1 MLTHLR
7 SSSRR
12 TAVLASASCAV
23 ALAGLAACG
32 PTDDTLHPVAVT
44 AASDGTSG
52 SVDLESGGDATVDDP
67 TSQAFSQPAPTV
79 AGDRLDTFRAGDALF
94 EAAFVPAP
102 AAVNAGLGPRFDNT
116 SCGGCHV
123 SDGRGRPP
131 AAGDAGLAEA
141 VRAMIVRVSVP
152 GADRHGAPAPV
163 PGVGTQLTLR
173 AAIGFQPFGTVR
185 VTYTDSIGHFT
196 DGAAYT
202 LRVPHYTVTA
212 PNGATT
218 PLPSNILVSPRVAP
232 PNFGL
237 GLLDAVPEADIRAM
251 ATRVDAIAA
260 GVAGH
265 VNVVWDGIAGAPAI
279 GRFGLKSNSATIA
292 EQVASAAHGDMGL
305 TSPLFPVKGCTV
317 AELTAPAT
325 AATCAEPS
333 TATDLSAEQIGRLT
347 AYIQTLGVPA
357 RRAAGAG
364 YATAVARGEQLFA
377 RAGCT
382 GCHVTTLHT
391 GVVAGAPER
400 SKQTIHPYT
409 DLLLHDMG
417 PDLADDRPDFQASG
431 REWRTSP
438 LWGIGL
444 TALVNGGQATFL
456 HDGRARSLSEAV
468 LWHGGQASA
477 AREQFRAMP
486 AADRD
491 ALLQFLGVL

>member
-1 MLTHLR
+1 MLTHFLNL
-7 SSSRR
+7 SRR
-12 TAVLASASCAV
+12 AIVLAGASCSV
-23 ALAGLAACG
+23 VLAACG
-32 PTDDTLHPVAVT
+32 PTDDSLHPVAVT
-44 AASDGTSG
+44 APSDGS
-52 SVDLESGGDATVDDP
+52 SAVVDFKSGGDATVYDA
-67 TSQAFSQPAPTV
+67 TSRAFSQPAPT
-79 AGDRLDTFRAGDALF
+79 AASDRLDTFRAGDALF

-131 AAGDAGLAEA
+131 AAGDAGLAEP

-152 GADRHGAPAPV
+152 GTDPHGAPAPV

-173 AAIGFQPFGTVR
+173 AAIVFLPFGTVR
-185 VTYTDSIGHFT
+185 VTYTDSVGHFG
-196 DGAAYT
+196 DGPAYT
-202 LRVPHYTVTA
+202 LRVPQYTVAA
-212 PNGATT
+212 PSGATT
-218 PLPSNILVSPRVAP
+218 PLPSNILVSARVAP

-237 GLLDAVPEADIRAM
+237 GLLDAVPEGDIRAL
-251 ATRVDAIAA
+251 AASPTAIAA

-265 VNVVWDGIAGAPAI
+265 VNMVWDGIAGAPAL

-305 TSPLFPVKGCTV
+305 TSPLFPNKVCTV

-325 AATCAEPS
+325 AATCAQPGG
-333 TATDLSAEQIGRLT
+333 ATDLSAEQISRLT

-357 RRAAGAG
+357 RRAAASG
-364 YATAVARGEQLFA
+364 YATAVAHGEQLFA
-377 RAGCT
+377 SAGCA
-382 GCHVTTLHT
+382 GCHVTTLRT
-391 GVVAGAPER
+391 GTVAGVPER
-400 SKQTIHPYT
+400 SNQTIHPYT

-417 PDLADDRPDFQASG
+417 PDLADNRPDYQASG
-431 REWRTSP
+431 REWRTAP
-438 LWGIGL
+438 LWGVGL

-456 HDGRARSLSEAV
+456 HDGRARSLTEAI

-477 AREQFRAMP
+477 AREQFRTMSAS
-486 AADRD
+486 DRD